1 VREARILYFRS
12 EIGESSD
19 SLLLLLDNV
28 QPAKPFFFALIGP
41 QERIIGPKLFNL
53 AVCLPILE
61 RGFNSA
67 SQIGRQR
74 KILLVD
80 VRCDGRLLVI
90 ARAPRAPRLKFG
102 GFQCMEDVRFRDP

>member
-1 VREARILYFRS
+1 MSEARVLYFRS
-12 EIGESSD
+12 EIGESSF
-19 SLLLLLDNV
+19 SLLLLFDDV
-28 QPAKPFFFALIGP
+28 APTKPFFFTLIGP
-41 QERIIGPKLFNL
+41 KRGIAGPKLFNL
-53 AVCLPILE
+53 AVRLPIIE
-61 RGFNSA
+61 RGFDSA